1 MVAIALIIALDGFL
15 MGFDT
20 SVISGVVEFIEI
32 EFSLTSLQ
40 LGWSVSSLTL
50 SATMA
55 MLAAGPLSDRIGRLH
70 VLRISAVLFGISAIV
85 SAAAPNFTILVLAR
99 MLGGL
104 GVGASLITAPMLIA
118 EMAPASSRGKLVS
131 FNQFNIVIGISL
143 AFFSNYLILVLGQ
156 SDANWV
162 ESLKLNEW
170 AWRWML
176 GIEMIPAIFY
186 YLALNLVPES
196 PRWLVL
202 QGREGEAFSVLV
214 RINGNEQA
222 EIELDRIRKNLF
234 QEKNREEASWR
245 MLFTSSLKLVL
256 LIGVSIGIL
265 QQITGINAVF
275 YYAPMIFEQSGIG
288 TDAAFMQAVLV
299 GVINVIFTV
308 LAMALIDRIGRKSLL
323 VVGLSGITFFMGLLS
338 YGFGSA
344 TYSLDI
350 QGLVNLPAALEIL
363 NTSGIQG
370 IVFDSDVEYRQAMVA
385 ILGSEQ
391 YSQHQSILISE
402 AISVQP
408 GLILIGILGFVASF
422 AVSLGP
428 VMWVLFS
435 ELFPNR
441 IRGKA
446 ISFAGLI
453 NSSIAFLVTFAFP
466 WELENLG
473 NATTFLIYAV
483 FAFAGLAMVIK
494 ILPETKGK
502 TLEQIEGE
510 LVGS

>member
-1 MVAIALIIALDGFL
+1 

-32 EFSLTSLQ
+32 EFGLSSLQ

-118 EMAPASSRGKLVS
+118 EMAPAATRGKLVS

-143 AFFSNYLILVLGQ
+143 AFFSNYLILILGQ
-156 SDANWV
+156 SETSWTQ
-162 ESLKLNEW
+162 SLKLDEW

-176 GIEMIPAIFY
+176 GVEMIPAVFY
-186 YLALNLVPES
+186 YMALNYVPES
-196 PRWLVL
+196 PRWLAL
-202 QGREGEAFSVLV
+202 QGRDDEALVVLKK
-214 RINGNEQA
+214 INGETQA
-222 EIELDRIRKNLF
+222 EIELVNIRESLS
-234 QEKNREEASWR
+234 QEQGSEKVSWR

-299 GVINVIFTV
+299 GVINVIFTI
-308 LAMALIDRIGRKSLL
+308 LAMVLIDHLGRKSLL
-323 VVGLSGITFFMGLLS
+323 VIGLSGITFFMALLS
-338 YGFGSA
+338 YGFASA
-344 TYSLDI
+344 TYSLDL
-350 QGLVNLPAALEIL
+350 QGFLNLPAELETL
-363 NTSGIQG
+363 KTASLDAK
-370 IVFDSDVEYRQAMVA
+370 VFGSDVEYRQALVA
-385 ILGSEQ
+385 VLGIED
-391 YSQHQSILISE
+391 YSRHQAFLISQ
-402 AISVQP
+402 AINVQP
-408 GLILIGILGFVASF
+408 GLILMGILGFVASF

-435 ELFPNR
+435 ELFPNKL
-441 IRGKA
+441 RGKA
-446 ISFAGLI
+446 ISFAGLV
-453 NSSIAFLVTFAFP
+453 NSTVAFMVTLVFP
-466 WELENLG
+466 WELENFG
-473 NATTFLIYAV
+473 NATTFFIYAV
-483 FAFAGLAMVIK
+483 FALVGLVVVIK

-502 TLEQIEGE
+502 TLEQIESE
-510 LVGS
+510 LIRS